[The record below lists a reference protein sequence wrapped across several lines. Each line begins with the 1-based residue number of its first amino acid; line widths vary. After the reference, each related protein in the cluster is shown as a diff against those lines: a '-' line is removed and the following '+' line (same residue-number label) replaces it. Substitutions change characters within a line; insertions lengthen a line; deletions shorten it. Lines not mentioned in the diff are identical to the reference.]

1 MTSQYEQ
8 LAAKVDAF
16 HDRVTDA
23 HPGALTCHSGC
34 SRCCEVHLSVLPLE
48 FERIE
53 AAVLLLSAEERES
66 IAARVAAGKQDARC
80 PLLDDAGRCRV
91 YEARPMIC
99 RSHGLP
105 IQVGEPP
112 VWDVCPLNFPDGPDL
127 ATLDPDTV
135 MNVETVN
142 FILGM
147 MTRVR
152 GEDPLAR
159 VDLYEGLAKTLQAA
173 R

>member
-1 MTSQYEQ
+1 MTGQYEQ

-16 HDRVTDA
+16 HERVTSA
-23 HPGALTCHSGC
+23 FPGALTCRSGC
-34 SRCCEVHLSVLPLE
+34 SKCCEVHLTVLPLE
-48 FERIE
+48 FERIDQ
-53 AAVLLLSAEERES
+53 AVRALPDVDKTA
-66 IAARVAAGKQDARC
+66 IKARLAKGTKDARC
-80 PLLDDAGRCRV
+80 PLLDRSGACRV

-105 IQVGEPP
+105 IQVGEPL
-112 VWDVCPLNFPDGPDL
+112 VWDVCHLNFPDGPDL
-127 ATLDPDTV
+127 ATLDPNMV

-152 GEDPLAR
+152 GEDPLER
-159 VDLYEGLAKTLQAA
+159 VDLLEGLKRTLDCG
-173 R
+173 